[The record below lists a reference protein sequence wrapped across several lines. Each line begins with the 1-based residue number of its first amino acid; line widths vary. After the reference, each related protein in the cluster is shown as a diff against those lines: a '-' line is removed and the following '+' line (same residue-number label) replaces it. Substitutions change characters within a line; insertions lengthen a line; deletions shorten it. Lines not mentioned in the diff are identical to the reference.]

1 MAGEKRAP
9 VGIMHRAGR
18 TAMRIDRILVAST
31 LDPSSER
38 VVHAAGALAE
48 TLHARLTL
56 VHVVG
61 PPDVSEWMPRLKE
74 KASHRIEEQHLE
86 LLRRQAVRLEL
97 PEPELLILT
106 GLPEHAIDE
115 ACRKVEADLIVIGAT
130 TAASPVE
137 GLLGST
143 AEHLLHKAVR
153 PILLVREPL
162 TVPPARVLAPVDL
175 SPLSNE
181 SFQVGLRIL
190 EGLSGSQPVHVEI
203 LFVLDPAR
211 HDDAIPSDPEQALKV
226 VGDHFEGMASDIKGQ
241 GNIRLE
247 TRVVS
252 GEPGREIIARAKEAE
267 PDLVLLGTRAQGGLR
282 SLFGSVAAYVVRHAP
297 ANLLVIPP
305 RANGADESE

>member
-1 MAGEKRAP
+1 MMTPPAVSWTALG
-9 VGIMHRAGR
+9 

-31 LDPSSER
+31 LDPSGER
-38 VVHAAGALAE
+38 VVRAAGALAE
-48 TLHARLTL
+48 SLQSDLTL

-86 LLRRQAVRLEL
+86 LLRRQAIELEL
-97 PEPELLILT
+97 PDPELLVLA
-106 GLPEHAIDE
+106 GMPERAINE
-115 ACRKVEADLIVIGAT
+115 ACSKVEADLIVIGAT

-143 AEHLLHKAVR
+143 AEHLLHKAAR
-153 PILLVREPL
+153 PILLVREAL

-175 SPLSNE
+175 SPLS
-181 SFQVGLRIL
+181 SDAFQVGLRIL
-190 EGLSGSQPVHVEI
+190 EGMSGSQPVHVEI
-203 LFVLDPAR
+203 LFVLDSAG
-211 HDDAIPSDPEQALKV
+211 HNEAIPSDPEQALKV
-226 VGDHFEGMASDIKGQ
+226 VGDRFEGMASDIKGQ
-241 GNIRLE
+241 GKIRLE

-252 GEPGREIIARAKEAE
+252 GEPGREIIARAKETD

-305 RANGADESE
+305 RASGADQSE